1 MPMCF
6 LISLVP
12 ATFWLTIGYFVL
24 FASSRAEAGVRTF
37 GRILAIWIF
46 VIALIPPIAG
56 AYISLSG
63 LCPIEQ
69 MLEEFQR
76 GGAEES

>member
-1 MPMCF
+1 MCF

-12 ATFWLTIGYFVL
+12 ATFWVTIGYFVL
-24 FASSRAEAGVRTF
+24 FAASKAQSGVSTF

-46 VIALIPPIAG
+46 VIALVPPIAV
-56 AYISLSG
+56 AYVSLSG

-69 MLEEFQR
+69 MMEQLQKS
-76 GGAEES
+76 GADVS

>member
-1 MPMCF
+1 MCF

-12 ATFWLTIGYFVL
+12 ATFWVTIGYFVL
-24 FASSRAEAGVRTF
+24 FSSSKSESGVKAF

-46 VIALIPPIAG
+46 VIALIPLIAG
-56 AYISLSG
+56 AYVSLSD

-69 MLEEFQR
+69 MLEESQR
-76 GGAEES
+76 CGADVS

>member
-1 MPMCF
+1 MCF

-12 ATFWLTIGYFVL
+12 ATFWVTIGYFVL
-24 FASSRAEAGVRTF
+24 FASSKADNGVKAF

-46 VIALIPPIAG
+46 LIALFLPIVG
-56 AYISLSG
+56 AYVSLSG

-69 MLEEFQR
+69 VLEEFQR
-76 GGAEES
+76 RSADVS